1 MKKIVLGAVALSLS
15 IISWSALAEEQPLLE
30 DQCKAMGVQ
39 HGMEGEKL
47 DEWMVRCMK
56 MTKTIHEKK
65 AQRGA
70 HHEGGKHEGEKD
82 EPRH

>member
-47 DEWMVRCMK
+47 DEWMVRCME
-56 MTKTIHEKK
+56 MTQTIHEKK
-65 AQRGA
+65 SQSGA
-70 HHEGGKHEGEKD
+70 HHGGGKHESETDGQ
-82 EPRH
+82 RH